1 MNFIPED
8 VIDVFQKS
16 IQDWHKNLA
25 PAANPYEKDSMNF
38 ILYSKNH
45 IDTIQW
51 HVEDEIRRADIPD
64 SDIAKFK
71 REIDALNQKRTDLVE
86 VLDDYFL
93 NLYKSIPKKP
103 EATEMTITKD
113 ILINNSPL
121 RAGTYSI
128 FTIPDKESWT
138 IIINSELGL
147 WGSYNYNAKLD
158 VMRFTIP
165 SKTLQG
171 AVYEPFTILIEQK
184 NNVADIVLLWD
195 SIRIQIPIQFLEP
208 KLP

>member
-1 MNFIPED
+1 MRG
-8 VIDVFQKS
+8 
-16 IQDWHKNLA
+16 
-25 PAANPYEKDSMNF
+25 
-38 ILYSKNH
+38 
-45 IDTIQW
+45 
-51 HVEDEIRRADIPD
+51 IRRFLFIVFVSLSFQATAQEAIKNKPSPTSIVAARYKDTYLKITYSQP
-64 SDIAKFK
+64 
-71 REIDALNQKRTDLVE
+71 QKRGRMIFGSLVPFGQ
-86 VLDDYFL
+86 VWRTGA
-93 NLYKSIPKKP
+93 N
-103 EATEMTITKD
+103 EATEITLTKD